1 MAPMELP
8 TDLTPELAPLYW
20 LLGSWRGQGRLGSG
34 EQDDP
39 IFTQDVT
46 FRDTGLEF
54 VEYRAETWLADEA
67 GARLRPLSVE
77 TGFWSLDRARTDA
90 DVGPGLDPADVVPA
104 YKSAAEVDRLAEQ
117 DGSFAITATITHPGS
132 ISELYYGKIKG
143 PQLQL
148 ATDAVMRGEHAA
160 EYPGASRMFG
170 LVNSQL
176 FWRWDL
182 RAADGEMVPHASAIL
197 DRTASAEEVSAK
209 STA

>member
-1 MAPMELP
+1 MAAMDLP

-34 EQDDP
+34 EQDDA

-54 VEYRAETWLADEA
+54 VEYRAETWLADEH
-67 GARLRPLSVE
+67 GSRLRPLSME
-77 TGFWSLDRARTDA
+77 SGFWSLDRARTDA
-90 DVGPGLDPADVVPA
+90 DVGPGLAAGDVVPA
-104 YKSAAEVDRLAEQ
+104 YKSAADVERLAQQ
-117 DGSFAITATITHPGS
+117 DGSFPITATIAHPGS
-132 ISELYYGKIKG
+132 ITELYYGKIKG

-182 RAADGEMVPHASAIL
+182 READGTTTPHASAIL
-197 DRTASAEEVSAK
+197 DRIASADEVSATR
-209 STA
+209 SE